1 MLLPNQF
8 TTCNLQTA
16 VARRVIAPLAIAVVF
31 LASSCNE
38 QHKHIGEKDVVVQPT
53 DINAAARD
61 IIRSTLED
69 ELDSNG
75 HLKHFALYHVAA
87 VQHFYAQNN
96 YSLFWSN
103 RGTFTHDTDS
113 LVSFI
118 DRVRH
123 FGLFPEDYYQD
134 RLKKLL
140 YQLSVDTARD
150 NRLDA
155 SKWAET
161 DLLLTSA
168 FVGIVKDVRWGR
180 ILQDSTL
187 RKDSTYT
194 GRFFFEAW
202 KEFQL
207 NKNMDSI
214 VAHLEPSNPFY
225 DSLKQ
230 ALHVFLK
237 TAKLKKYTDLTG
249 KDSSVLY
256 SLVSQRLREEDSS
269 IYGTAD
275 TMKLQD
281 SIRQYQRY
289 KKLKEDGK
297 VGPALI
303 SSLNNH
309 DSHKFY
315 RIAVSLDRY
324 KQLPS
329 LPKQFIWV
337 NIPSFNLQLW
347 DSGQVVLKSKVAV
360 GKPETPTPEITSA
373 ITNMVTYPQWTIP
386 VSIVKKEILP
396 GLKRDRT
403 YLSRRGY
410 SLIDKKGNE
419 IKADSI
425 NWQQYEEMPFTVI
438 QGSGDDNALGVLK
451 FNFPNKYDVYLH
463 DTNQR
468 YLFAR
473 PKRALSHGCVRV
485 EAWED
490 LAYFILEND
499 SKVSA
504 NAVPMDSLYTL
515 LMFKKKRY
523 LPVRKKL
530 PLYIRYIT
538 CEVRDGKLVFHED
551 IYDQDRK
558 IQEQWALSRQI

>member
-1 MLLPNQF
+1 MLLLNQF
-8 TTCNLQTA
+8 TICNLQTA
-16 VARRVIAPLAIAVVF
+16 VSRRVIAFFAAALLF
-31 LASSCNE
+31 LSSCNDE
-38 QHKHIGEKDVVVQPT
+38 HKHIGQKEVVVQPT

-61 IIRSTLED
+61 IIRSTLEH

-75 HLKHFALYHVAA
+75 HLKHFALYHIPA
-87 VQHFYAQNN
+87 VQYFYAQNN

-113 LVSFI
+113 LASFI
-118 DRVRH
+118 DRVRQ

-168 FVGIVKDVRWGR
+168 FIGIVKDVKWGR

-187 RKDSTYT
+187 KRDSTYS
-194 GRFFFEAW
+194 GSFFFDEW
-202 KEFQL
+202 KTFQL

-214 VAHLEPSNPFY
+214 VARLEPANPFY
-225 DSLKQ
+225 DSLKH

-237 TAKLKKYTDLTG
+237 TAKLKKYTEVAG
-249 KDSSVLY
+249 KDSALLY
-256 SLVSQRLREEDSS
+256 SLVSKRLQEEDSA
-269 IYGTAD
+269 IYHAID
-275 TMKLQD
+275 SVQLED

-303 SSLNNH
+303 SSLNSH
-309 DSHKFY
+309 DSYKFY
-315 RIAVSLDRY
+315 RIAVSLDKY
-324 KQLPS
+324 KQLPV

-337 NIPSFNLQLW
+337 NIPSYHLQLW
-347 DSGQVVLKSKVAV
+347 DSGQIVLKSKVAV

-386 VSIVKKEILP
+386 YSIVKKEILP
-396 GLKRDRT
+396 GLKKDNG
-403 YLSRRGY
+403 YLARRGY

-425 NWQQYEEMPFTVI
+425 NWQLYEDMPYTVI

-490 LAYFILEND
+490 LAYYILEND
-499 SKVSA
+499 SKVAA
-504 NAVPMDSLYTL
+504 NAIPMDSLYTL

-530 PLYIRYIT
+530 PLFIRYIT
-538 CEVRDGKLVFHED
+538 CDVRDGKLVFYED

-558 IQEQWALSRQI
+558 IQEQWALNKQI

>member
-1 MLLPNQF
+1 MPNQF
-8 TTCNLQTA
+8 TICNLQIA
-16 VARRVIAPLAIAVVF
+16 MSRRVVAFLVAI
-31 LASSCNE
+31 LCLQSSCKE
-38 QHKHIGEKDVVVQPT
+38 HKHIGQQEVVVQPT

-61 IIRSTLED
+61 IIRSTLDD

-75 HLKHFALYHVAA
+75 HLKHFELYHVPS
-87 VQHFYAQNN
+87 VQYFYRQNN

-103 RGTFTHDTDS
+103 KGAFAFDSDS
-113 LVSFI
+113 LISFI
-118 DRVRH
+118 GRVRQY
-123 FGLFPEDYYQD
+123 GLFPEDYYQQRLE
-134 RLKKLL
+134 RLKYLL
-140 YQLSVDTARD
+140 ADTARE

-168 FVGIVKDVRWGR
+168 FVGIVKDIRWGR
-180 ILQDSTL
+180 ILPDSTL
-187 RKDSTYT
+187 RKDSVYS
-194 GRFFFEAW
+194 GSFFLDKW
-202 KEFQL
+202 KTFQL
-207 NKNMDSI
+207 TKNMDSI
-214 VAHLEPSNPFY
+214 VAGLEPANPFY

-237 TAKLKKYTDLTG
+237 TAKLKKYIEVAGTD
-249 KDSSVLY
+249 SARLY
-256 SLVSQRLREEDSS
+256 SLLSQRLQQEDSS
-269 IYGTAD
+269 IYHTSD
-275 TMKLQD
+275 TVQLED
-281 SIRQYQRY
+281 SIKQYQRF
-289 KKLKEDGK
+289 KKLKEDGRIS
-297 VGPALI
+297 ATLI

-309 DSHKFY
+309 DTHKFY
-315 RIAVSLDRY
+315 RIAVSLDKY
-324 KQLPS
+324 KQQPT

-337 NIPSFNLQLW
+337 NIPSYQLQLW

-386 VSIVKKEILP
+386 YSIVKNEILP
-396 GLKRDRT
+396 GLKKDNR
-403 YLSRRGY
+403 YLTRRGY

-425 NWQQYEEMPFTVI
+425 NWQLFEDMPFTVI

-451 FNFPNKYDVYLH
+451 FNFPNKYAVYLH

-490 LAYFILEND
+490 LAYYILEND
-499 SKVSA
+499 SKVSP
-504 NAVPMDSLYTL
+504 NAIPMDSLYSL

-523 LPVRKKL
+523 LPVRRKL
-530 PLYIRYIT
+530 PLFIRYIT
-538 CEVRDGKLVFHED
+538 CEVRDGKLVFYED
-551 IYDQDRK
+551 IYEQDRK
-558 IQEQWALSRQI
+558 IRDQWALNKQI